1 MLTVVVTGTG
11 TEVGK
16 TFVSCAL
23 LETWRRRGVKVAAR
37 KPLQSHEPGA
47 TRTDSVL
54 LARAT
59 GEDPLLVC
67 PEAGTYPIAMAPPMA
82 AAALDRA
89 VPTTSE
95 LARSIVSSWS
105 PETEV
110 GLVEG
115 AGGVASPLASDGDTA
130 ALAALLDPTLVVVV
144 AEAGL
149 GTINLVRLTAAA
161 LDRATK
167 RRGSRPALAVFLNRF
182 VSDDELHQ
190 ANKGFLRGD
199 GYWIYTDIESLADR
213 LGRAAGRASLALRA
227 GPTRPRR

>member
-37 KPLQSHEPGA
+37 KPLQSHEPGE
-47 TRTDSVL
+47 TVTDSVL

-82 AAALDRA
+82 AAALGRA
-89 VPTTSE
+89 VPTTAE
-95 LARSIVSSWS
+95 LARSLVSSWS
-105 PETEV
+105 PETDV

-115 AGGVASPLASDGDTA
+115 AGGVASPLTSDGDTA
-130 ALAALLDPTLVVVV
+130 GLAAMLDPALIVLV

-149 GTINLVRLTAAA
+149 GTINLVRLSAAA
-161 LDRATK
+161 LDLATNRRA
-167 RRGSRPALAVFLNRF
+167 SRPALAVFLNRF
-182 VSDDELHQ
+182 VSDDALHQ
-190 ANKGFLRGD
+190 ANKGFLLGD
-199 GYWIYTDIESLADR
+199 GYGICTDIEALADR
-213 LGRAAGRASLALRA
+213 LGHADGRASLALRA